1 MMNNE
6 LPVVNIR
13 MVKEPSLY
21 SAEPIETSKD
31 AAKLIGQELK
41 ELDREVFGV
50 MNVKSDG
57 SVINMNIV
65 SIGTLNSTVI
75 SPRDVFKSCILSNAA
90 GFIAFHNHPS
100 GKLEPSME
108 DIETTQRLTECGKF
122 MDIKMLDHIIVSGN
136 TGDFISL
143 RQKGYIDERPIGA
156 AVREKGLER

>member
-21 SAEPIETSKD
+21 SAEPIETSND
-31 AAKLIGQELK
+31 AAKVIGQELK
-41 ELDREVFGV
+41 KLDREVFGV

-57 SVINMNIV
+57 SIININIV
-65 SIGTLNSTVI
+65 SMGTLNSTII

-108 DIETTQRLTECGKF
+108 DIETTQRLSECGKF

-136 TGDFISL
+136 TGDYVSL
-143 RQKGYIDERPIGA
+143 KQKGYIDDRPLSVS
-156 AVREKGLER
+156 VREKGMER